1 MALANLDV
9 EALKAKVL
17 AAYKVNDPL
26 VAKFREYARRLKDQV
41 KPLRTYSVNAVA
53 FVSTDGGDNRLTFN
67 PSVIELVRVVDS
79 RGNECALD
87 AVANTTGLAELE
99 SRAKAGTPSTV
110 APLQRLC
117 TDLKRD
123 LRDLSYLIRAAGTP
137 EMRETG

>member
-26 VAKFREYARRLKDQV
+26 VTKFREYARKLKDQV

-79 RGNECALD
+79 RGTDGALA
-87 AVANTTGLAELE
+87 AVANTTALPELD
-99 SRAKAGTPSTV
+99 SGATARQ
-110 APLQRLC
+110 PLPLC
-117 TDLKRD
+117 PLH
-123 LRDLSYLIRAAGTP
+123 
-137 EMRETG
+137 